1 MFKKI
6 LNIFSKKNKN
16 PRGKD
21 NLKLDQVVDNAI
33 KKRKANIEEGDE
45 RNKLFNKIMEEARSE
60 LKSKIIILNEFL
72 DKYNL
77 QFRQPKKPLN
87 EFDANLYGQDSTV
100 VSELRGLERTIY
112 FSIHFNSND
121 KKMYEDFK
129 VGKIKFEYELF
140 EEKSKMGFGG
150 NLISTFDFDELIKV
164 FVEYKAEELGLRI
177 K

>member
-21 NLKLDQVVDNAI
+21 NLKFDQVVDNAI
-33 KKRKANIEEGDE
+33 KKRKAKIEEGDE

-77 QFRQPKKPLN
+77 QFKQPKKPLD
-87 EFDANLYGQDSTV
+87 EFEARRYGQDSTV
-100 VSELRGLERTIY
+100 VSELRGLERSIY

-121 KKMYEDFK
+121 TKMYEDFK
-129 VGKIKFEYELF
+129 DGKIKFEYDLY
-140 EEKSKMGFGG
+140 EEGRGG
-150 NLISTFDFDELIKV
+150 YIISTDNFEKLMEE
-164 FVEYKAEELGLRI
+164 FVRYKAEELGLRI

>member
-33 KKRKANIEEGDE
+33 KKRKAKIEEGDE

-77 QFRQPKKPLN
+77 QFKQPRKPIN
-87 EFDANLYGQDSTV
+87 EFDANLYAEDSTV
-100 VSELRGLERTIY
+100 VSELRGLGLSIY

-121 KKMYEDFK
+121 TKMYEDFK
-129 VGKIKFEYELF
+129 DGKIKFEYDLY
-140 EEKSKMGFGG
+140 EEGRGG
-150 NLISTFDFDELIKV
+150 YIISTDNFEKLMEE
-164 FVEYKAEELGLRI
+164 FVRYKAEELGSRI